1 MYNVYMKISGVYTMI
16 DKLKNKKLYSY
27 YDYVNQPWGRMFYIC
42 AWKQIPE
49 LNNKKVLDFGSGFG
63 ITAEHFSKENEVIA
77 VEPSEDMIKIGA
89 KDNNNFK
96 QIVGGLENLKQFA
109 DETFDCI
116 ICHNVF
122 EYVDDRD
129 IILKEFSRILKK
141 DGFVSIV
148 KHNRAG
154 RIMQKA
160 IFDYDIEA
168 VRTLLEGSHNTSKN
182 FGVIKDYED
191 EDLLVADFK
200 IDKCYGICTF
210 YGLQDNKIKYQKD
223 WSETML
229 DIEMSVSQSE
239 EFRNIAFFHH
249 LILKK

>member
-1 MYNVYMKISGVYTMI
+1 MF

-27 YDYVNQPWGRMFYIC
+27 FDYVNEPWGRLFYLC
-42 AWKQIPE
+42 AWKQLPV
-49 LNNKKVLDFGSGFG
+49 LKDKKVLDFGSGFG
-63 ITAEHFSKENEVIA
+63 ITAGHLSKENEVIA

-89 KDNNNFK
+89 KDNHNFK
-96 QIVGGLENLKQFA
+96 QIVGGLESLEQFS

-122 EYVDDRD
+122 EYVEDRN
-129 IILKEFSRILKK
+129 IILNEFCRLLKS
-141 DGFVSIV
+141 DGIISIV

-160 IFDYDIEA
+160 VFDYDINTVKA
-168 VRTLLEGSHNTSKN
+168 LLSGKNNTSKN
-182 FGVIKDYED
+182 FGEIKDYED
-191 EDLLVADFK
+191 EALLTSGLK

-223 WSETML
+223 WSEAML
-229 DIEMSVSQSE
+229 DIEMTVSE
-239 EFRNIAFFHH
+239 CEDFRKIAFFHH

>member
-1 MYNVYMKISGVYTMI
+1 MF

-27 YDYVNQPWGRMFYIC
+27 FDYVNQPWGRLFYIC
-42 AWKQIPE
+42 TWKQIPE
-49 LNNKKVLDFGSGFG
+49 LKDKKILDFGSGFG
-63 ITAEHFSKENEVIA
+63 ITSEHFSKENEVIA
-77 VEPSEDMIKIGA
+77 IEPSEDMIKIGCI
-89 KDNNNFK
+89 DSYSFK

-122 EYVDDRD
+122 EYVDDRN
-129 IILKEFSRILKK
+129 IILEEFSRILKK

-168 VRTLLEGSHNTSKN
+168 VKTLLEGNHNTSKN
-182 FGVIKDYED
+182 FGVINDYED
-191 EDLLVADFK
+191 EDLLVSGFK

-229 DIEMSVSQSE
+229 DIEISVSESE